1 MVTLTCRACNWKQLI
16 MAGGAL
22 VTFIKK
28 RRKINEPSK
37 EVEQPDGN
45 GVGATSRKAWGELVK
60 GLCPI
65 RGERYKA
72 AEVEEVRTTM
82 WYRRGHRQV
91 LTDRALSNPP
101 HTD

>member
-1 MVTLTCRACNWKQLI
+1 MVTLTCRACNWKRLI
-16 MAGGAL
+16 MAAGAL

-28 RRKINEPSK
+28 KKKNEPNK
-37 EVEQPDGN
+37 EVEHPNGN
-45 GVGATSRKAWGELVK
+45 GVGATSRKAWGEFVK

-65 RGERYKA
+65 RRGRYKA

-82 WYRRGHRQV
+82 WYRRGHRQL
-91 LTDRALSNPP
+91 LTDRALSNPL